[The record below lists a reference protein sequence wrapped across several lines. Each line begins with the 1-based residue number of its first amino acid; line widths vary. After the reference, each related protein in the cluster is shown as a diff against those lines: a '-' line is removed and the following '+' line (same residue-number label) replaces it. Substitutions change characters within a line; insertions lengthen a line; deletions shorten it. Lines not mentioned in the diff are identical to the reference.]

1 MLCSTSFGLL
11 SDWLLSHNQIAGLL
25 PPAYKAA
32 EVMTLTDAVASICGC
47 SASLWLHMQVRMSV
61 NRNQDLRMNAGRAAI
76 ELEYDIG
83 FDDSGKIHVSS
94 AHSCF
99 MLL

>member
-1 MLCSTSFGLL
+1 
-11 SDWLLSHNQIAGLL
+11 
-25 PPAYKAA
+25 
-32 EVMTLTDAVASICGC
+32 
-47 SASLWLHMQVRMSV
+47 MQVRMSV